1 MGDGGVCGRKDYRI
15 RVGGYGDDD
24 RRGRTGL
31 KGIDGV
37 KMIRGMGKEGPMGQG
52 GGIRVAVERSGWAGG
67 LIWAPISNHLKFPHK
82 SIRRLL

>member
-52 GGIRVAVERSGWAGG
+52 GVLGLLWRGAGG
-67 LIWAPISNHLKFPHK
+67 
-82 SIRRLL
+82 RVV